1 MYEKL
6 MNKKSY
12 KQDEDIPMVPAA
24 NLPELKQE
32 ARLPEKETILS
43 FLVAQQLYNL
53 NLSVPT

>member
-6 MNKKSY
+6 MNEKSY

-43 FLVAQQLYNL
+43 FLVAKPL
-53 NLSVPT
+53 